1 MDYLTRCIVCWHC
14 GEPATRALK
23 NQQYKVIDYLCEKCS
38 DQYLID
44 HPEVADERN
53 ER

>member
-1 MDYLTRCIVCWHC
+1 MNYLTRHIICGLC
-14 GEPATRALK
+14 GEPATRILK
-23 NQQYKVIDYLCEKCS
+23 DQEYKVIGYLCEKCS

-44 HPEVADERN
+44 YPEVVDERN